1 MKIHL
6 RKRKQSKNG
15 KINLFLEFY
24 KGYEIK
30 NGKTSALRNYKSLD
44 LFIYEKPSNHIE
56 KQHNKQTLQLANS
69 IRNKKELDIKSGIY
83 GFNSESKSNANFIE
97 YFKKL
102 TEDRLK
108 SKGNYGNWGI
118 VKK

>member
-15 KINLFLEFY
+15 KVNLFLEFY

-44 LFIYEKPSNHIE
+44 LFIYEKLKKPFNMFWVTEFTNYDYSTHNH
-56 KQHNKQTLQLANS
+56 LL
-69 IRNKKELDIKSGIY
+69 
-83 GFNSESKSNANFIE
+83 
-97 YFKKL
+97 
-102 TEDRLK
+102 
-108 SKGNYGNWGI
+108 
-118 VKK
+118 VK